1 MIIDTT
7 KNIWIT
13 ADSHYGHK
21 NICRGVTDWRTPS
34 GEIPIEST
42 RDFPTI
48 DKMNAVIVNNINSCV
63 GQDDILIHA
72 GDFSFGG
79 FENIEKFRSQIICK
93 NIYLIL
99 GNHDHWIKKNKNDIR
114 SLFLDVNNRVE
125 FYFNKILI
133 VIDHYPLLS
142 WNELKNGSIMLH
154 GHTHL
159 SNDKKFSNLRRMDIG
174 LDGNPNFSPYNLYDE
189 CIVPLSKIPINSGIC
204 DDHHLDNVQN
214 KDR

>member
-48 DKMNAVIVNNINSCV
+48 DKMNAAIVNNINSCV
-63 GQDDILIHA
+63 GQDDILIHG

-79 FENIEKFRSQIICK
+79 FENIEKFRSQIMCK

-114 SLFLDVNNRVE
+114 LLFSDVDNRAE
-125 FYFNKILI
+125 FYFSKILI

-159 SNDKKFSNLRRMDIG
+159 PNDRKFGSGRIMDVGI
-174 LDGNPNFSPYNLYDE
+174 DSHNEFRAYNLIDE
-189 CIVPLSKIPINSGIC
+189 IIPIMLKRPIASEMNY
-204 DDHHLDNVQN
+204 DHHLDRIKNN
-214 KDR
+214 ST

>member
-1 MIIDTT
+1 MMVIDTT

-21 NICRGVTDWRTPS
+21 NICRGVTDWRMPS

-48 DKMNAVIVNNINSCV
+48 DKMNAAIVNNINSCV

-93 NIYLIL
+93 NIYLTL

-114 SLFLDVNNRVE
+114 LLFSDIDNRVE

-142 WNELKNGSIMLH
+142 WNELENGSIMLH
-154 GHTHL
+154 GHTHFPI
-159 SNDKKFSNLRRMDIG
+159 DKKFGNGRIMDIG
-174 LDGNPNFSPYNLYDE
+174 IDSHHKFKPYNLIDE
-189 CIVPLSKIPINSGIC
+189 VIPLMLERPILSEINY
-204 DDHHLDNVQN
+204 DHHLNGIH
-214 KDR
+214 